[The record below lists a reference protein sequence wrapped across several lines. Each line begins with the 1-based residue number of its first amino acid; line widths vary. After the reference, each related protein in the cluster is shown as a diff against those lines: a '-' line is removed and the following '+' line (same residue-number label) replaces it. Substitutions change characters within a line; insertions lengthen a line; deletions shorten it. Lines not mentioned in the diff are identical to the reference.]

1 MDGILARYPR
11 TNLSRRAA
19 ALWVTAAAALL
30 PLYAHAHPHASAA
43 LTPAFFG
50 SDTRQATLPDFAD
63 LAEAVKPT
71 VVNISVKTTVER
83 TGFPG
88 AMPFP
93 FEEGDPF
100 YEFFRR
106 FGIPMPIV
114 PNPHGPGGAP
124 EVRRGVGS
132 GFIISSDGYIL
143 TNAHVVSDEEGGKTE
158 LTVRFADG
166 REFPAKVVGVDKRT
180 DVAVVKI
187 DAQNLPTVRFGDP
200 QKARVGEW
208 VIAVGAPFGL
218 DQTVTAGI
226 ISAKSRRLP
235 DETYVPFI
243 QTDVA
248 INPGNSGGP
257 LFNLKGEVIGINS
270 MIYSRSGGYMG
281 ISFAIPIDVAL
292 KVKDQ
297 LIQYGRVQRGK
308 LGVVIQGMDEA
319 LAQSFGLEK
328 PIGALVTQVEPGS
341 PAARAGIEVG
351 DIIVAVDG
359 SEVKDSGDLP
369 RMIGERRPGEKVAI
383 GLLRQGKR
391 LEKTVT
397 LAELDDPD
405 AAPTAKGTDNDT
417 PFGLTVRP
425 LTPQEAKNRGVEGG
439 VIVTAVSGA
448 AAQAGIQP
456 GDVVLA
462 VNQKRV
468 QTPAELKAALA
479 KAGKRVALLIDR
491 DGMRLFIA
499 VTR

>member
-1 MDGILARYPR
+1 MNTAFSSI
-11 TNLSRRAA
+11 SRRGGQLCLTLIAA
-19 ALWVTAAAALL
+19 ALPFTVSAQSLADGKLMPAL
-30 PLYAHAHPHASAA
+30 
-43 LTPAFFG
+43 FG
-50 SDTRQATLPDFAD
+50 SESRQTVLPDFAD
-63 LAEAVKPT
+63 LAEQVKPT

-83 TGFPG
+83 TNFPG
-88 AMPFP
+88 GIPFP

-106 FGIPMPIV
+106 FGLPMPNL
-114 PNPHGPGGAP
+114 PNPKAPGGPP

-143 TNAHVVSDEEGGKTE
+143 TNAHVVSDDEGGTTE
-158 LTVRFADG
+158 LSVRLADG
-166 REFPAKVVGVDKRT
+166 REFAARVVGVDKRT

-187 DAQNLPTVRFGDP
+187 DATNLPTVRFGDA
-200 QKARVGEW
+200 KAARVGEW

-257 LFNLKGEVIGINS
+257 LFNMKGEVIGINS
-270 MIYSRSGGYMG
+270 MIFSRSGGYMG

-297 LIQYGRVQRGK
+297 LIQFGRVQRGK

-319 LAQSFGLEK
+319 LAQSFGLDK
-328 PIGALVTQVEPGS
+328 PRGALVTQVEPTS
-341 PAARAGIEVG
+341 PAARAGIEAG

-359 SEVKDSGDLP
+359 TEVKESGDLP
-369 RMIGERRPGEKVAI
+369 RMIGERRPGEQVRVT
-383 GLLRQGKR
+383 LLRQGKR

-397 LAELDDPD
+397 LAELDEPES
-405 AAPTAKGTDNDT
+405 AASTATPPNNA
-417 PFGLTVRP
+417 PFGLAVRP
-425 LTPQEAKNRGVEGG
+425 LTPQEQRSRGIDQG
-439 VIVTAVSGA
+439 VVVTAASGA

-456 GDVVLA
+456 GDVILA
-462 VNQKRV
+462 VNQQPV
-468 QTPAELKAALA
+468 TTPAELKALLA
-479 KAGKRVALLIDR
+479 KAGKQAAILIDR
-491 DGMRLFIA
+491 DGRRLFVA
-499 VTR
+499 VKR

>member
-1 MDGILARYPR
+1 MNEKEQHRSGA
-11 TNLSRRAA
+11 NVSRRLA
-19 ALWVTAAAALL
+19 ALSLTAAATLL
-30 PLYAHAHPHASAA
+30 PLFAPGAATAA

-50 SDTRQATLPDFAD
+50 SDTRQVALPDFAD

-106 FGIPMPIV
+106 FGIPMPII

-132 GFIISSDGYIL
+132 GFVISSDGYIL

-158 LTVRFADG
+158 LTVRLADG

-235 DETYVPFI
+235 DETYVPFL

-308 LGVVIQGMDEA
+308 LGVVIQGLDEE
-319 LAQSFGLEK
+319 LAQSFGLDK
-328 PIGALVTQVEPGS
+328 PRGALVAQVEPES

-351 DIIVAVDG
+351 DIIVSVDG
-359 SEVKDSGDLP
+359 TEVKDSGDLP
-369 RMIGERRPGEKVAI
+369 RMIGERRPGEKVTI
-383 GLLRQGKR
+383 GLLHQGKR

-397 LAELDDPD
+397 LAELDEGAATNPGKMPSND
-405 AAPTAKGTDNDT
+405 AD
-417 PFGLTVRP
+417 FGLSVRP
-425 LTPQEAKNRGVEGG
+425 LSPQEQRNRGVEGG
-439 VIVTAVSGA
+439 VMVTAATGP

-456 GDVVLA
+456 GDIILA
-462 VNQKRV
+462 VNQKRIETV
-468 QTPAELKAALA
+468 ADLKAALA
-479 KAGKRVALLIDR
+479 RTGKRAALLIDR
-491 DGMRLFIA
+491 DGTRLFIA
-499 VTR
+499 VKR